1 MKLFSIFASQL
12 RQQQQQQQ
20 QQQQTNQSQG
30 MVRTQML
37 TTVKGNIVQQIPL
50 QQGAQAQVQQQSQ
63 QQQQPPQPTIMQT
76 AQGQQ
81 LVNATILTNANGG
94 QPVTVWQ
101 RRTEQGI
108 FSFSEPFL

>member
-1 MKLFSIFASQL
+1 MPYFVIMFVVQL
-12 RQQQQQQQ
+12 RQQQQQLS
-20 QQQQTNQSQG
+20 NQPQG

-50 QQGAQAQVQQQSQ
+50 QQAAQAQIQQQSQ
-63 QQQQPPQPTIMQT
+63 QQQQQQPQPTIMQT

-101 RRTEQGI
+101 RRTDQGI
-108 FSFSEPFL
+108 FFSLL